1 MGRARNAR
9 PYGTGTKK
17 EGSFAFRFD
26 IRLFIALRHDAAKLE
41 HQPLGRGRAAVG
53 DCGDALAERF
63 RTAARA
69 LGKILPDHAA
79 VEQGGQRNV
88 EDGSNLRQHL
98 QRNRSSRPK

>member
-1 MGRARNAR
+1 MGDCRIAGISETPSDPVGRKGFCLRGERIDGRRRAREVGRARNAR

-53 DCGDALAERF
+53 DCGDALAE
-63 RTAARA
+63 
-69 LGKILPDHAA
+69 
-79 VEQGGQRNV
+79 
-88 EDGSNLRQHL
+88 
-98 QRNRSSRPK
+98 